1 MIIPIFIEHNKK
13 GRREMSVTI
22 KDVAKKANVAPST
35 VSRVMSDSPNISEKT
50 KRKVRKVMEELGYHL
65 NLNARTLVQKS
76 TQTIGIVMKNSTSQS
91 LLNPVFPEVLSG
103 ISAFCHK
110 QGYSMLLTTGETE
123 DDIFVDTVKMVQGK
137 RVDGV
142 IVLYSKKDDQVVPFL
157 MRSGI
162 PFAVIGKPVLDSN
175 KIMYVDNDNIQAA
188 KDATDY
194 VIKRGHQR
202 IGFIGGDP
210 RFEVTEARLSGY
222 KEAVRES
229 NLEIQDDYI
238 KNFPYDRELG
248 TLAIDELLDLPE
260 PPTAIVITDD
270 LNALIVLLA
279 LRERNIKVPD
289 DISIVSFNN
298 TMISR
303 LSTPPLT
310 SVDIQT
316 FQLGFE
322 SARCLIEQ
330 IKEPET
336 INKRIIIPA
345 IIVERESCIVY
356 EH

>member
-1 MIIPIFIEHNKK
+1 
-13 GRREMSVTI
+13 MSVTI

-35 VSRVMSDSPNISEKT
+35 VSRVMSDSPSISEKT
-50 KRKVRKVMEELGYHL
+50 KRKVRKVMEEMGYHL

-123 DDIFVDTVKMVQGK
+123 EDIFVDTVKMVQGK
-137 RVDGV
+137 RVDGI
-142 IVLYSKKDDQVVPFL
+142 IVLYSKKDDKVVPFL
-157 MRSGI
+157 MTSGI
-162 PFAVIGKPVLDSN
+162 PFAVIGKPVYESN
-175 KIMYVDNDNIQAA
+175 KMMYVDNDNVQAA

-202 IGFIGGDP
+202 IGFIGGDI
-210 RFEVTEARLSGY
+210 RFEVTEARLNGY
-222 KEAVRES
+222 KEAVRDG
-229 NLEIQDDYI
+229 NLEINEDYI
-238 KNFPYDRELG
+238 KNFPYDRDLG
-248 TLAIDELLDLPE
+248 SRAINELLNLAE
-260 PPTAIVITDD
+260 PPTAIVVTDD
-270 LNALIVLLA
+270 LNALIILLA
-279 LRERNIKVPD
+279 LKERNIKVPD

-298 TMISR
+298 TIISS

-316 FQLGFE
+316 FQLGYE
-322 SARCLIEQ
+322 SARCLLEQ

-336 INKRIIIPA
+336 IKKSIIIPA
-345 IIVERESCIVY
+345 IIVERESCKVY
-356 EH
+356 NMKKPQIN